1 MVVVVESLDPSISS
15 LNGKTTRNTF
25 GGKQLIP
32 ICKVVSHFM
41 KFTWIE
47 VYFGIEPLFTLWRGK
62 TWEYPKEQRKRKKLD
77 FAITK
82 VNINFVCA
90 FSLFS
95 QSEQSAW
102 KSSEKGLIF
111 SSLILIMHLYKY
123 YLQYIL
129 TQKYNGLDI
138 LKECRSKIGTKG

>member
-1 MVVVVESLDPSISS
+1 
-15 LNGKTTRNTF
+15 
-25 GGKQLIP
+25 
-32 ICKVVSHFM
+32 M
-41 KFTWIE
+41 K
-47 VYFGIEPLFTLWRGK
+47 GK

-102 KSSEKGLIF
+102 KSSEKGLIY
-111 SSLILIMHLYKY
+111 YKSNTDY
-123 YLQYIL
+123 AFIQIHAD
-129 TQKYNGLDI
+129 TEI
-138 LKECRSKIGTKG
+138 